1 MPSKP
6 VHVSIRVGV
15 KLDYDASTYRQRDTT
30 YAQIRS
36 AFQKIAP
43 YVESKYGVFME
54 HEVEEVTVT
63 DGVS

>member
-6 VHVSIRVGV
+6 VHVSIEVGV
-15 KLDYDASTYRQRDTT
+15 RLDFDASTYRQRDAT

-43 YVESKYGVFME
+43 YVESKYGVSME
-54 HEVEEVTVT
+54 HEVEKVTVT
-63 DGVS
+63 DGAR